1 MINMAAV
8 KLQKSVVSQAGK
20 HTASVIFLHGSGDTG
35 PGLRSWVLDVLG
47 QNLAFE
53 NIRVIYPT
61 APLRPYT
68 PMRGAP
74 SHVWFDRHKISQH
87 CPEHLESI
95 DSMCDHLGDIVQD
108 ELRAGIPKHRM
119 VIGGFSMGGAMA
131 LHLVCRHHQDI
142 AGIFC
147 LSSFL
152 NKDSAVYQAVENAQ
166 RPLPELLQCHGTSD
180 ELVFHDWG
188 EKTNTLLKKAGLNAS
203 FHSFPDLNHQL
214 CRQELELLRSWIL
227 NKLSI

>member
-1 MINMAAV
+1 MAAV

-35 PGLRSWVLDVLG
+35 PGLRRWVYDVLG

-61 APLRPYT
+61 APARPYT
-68 PMRGAP
+68 PMRGAQ
-74 SHVWFDRHKISQH
+74 SHVWFDRHKISQD

-95 DSMCDHLGDIVQD
+95 DSMCDNLSAIVQ
-108 ELRAGIPKHRM
+108 EEIRAGIPKHRM
-119 VIGGFSMGGAMA
+119 
-131 LHLVCRHHQDI
+131 
-142 AGIFC
+142 
-147 LSSFL
+147 
-152 NKDSAVYQAVENAQ
+152 AVENASQ
-166 RPLPELLQCHGTSD
+166 QPLPELLQCHGKAD
-180 ELVFHDWG
+180 ELVFHSWA
-188 EKTNTLLKKAGLNAS
+188 EETYSLLKKAGLSTS

-227 NKLSI
+227 KKVSL